1 MHQVWEK
8 AASAGGVATSFDLSD
23 GRFINDGVQGG
34 SPAYRNTAMLLKEH
48 GLATAPVKFT
58 VSFGQ
63 GESCW
68 GNTFESDVTRRLAS
82 DVRRF
87 GSVLQWVSRFEPF
100 FVFVPIN
107 LLLKVL
113 NFSAEFRNLMV
124 RRRSSV
130 DIRRAKRNLPSCKFA
145 HRRIV
150 IRLTTT
156 PERCACTRQLR

>member
-8 AASAGGVATSFDLSD
+8 DASAGGVATSFDLPD

-87 GSVLQWVSRFEPF
+87 GAVLRWVSRFEPL

-124 RRRSSV
+124 RCRSSLCK
-130 DIRRAKRNLPSCKFA
+130 RANSHCRYVNLHARTYSYD
-145 HRRIV
+145 
-150 IRLTTT
+150 
-156 PERCACTRQLR
+156 